1 MIYEGQSDPVLA
13 AKWWHASNKFLQQE
27 NEVGRKIEKKK
38 VRDAKTNEYDRSIY
52 SAL

>member
-1 MIYEGQSDPVLA
+1 MK
-13 AKWWHASNKFLQQE
+13 AKVTLCLQLNGGMPQISFFNKKMKQAGKL
-27 NEVGRKIEKKK
+27 KKK